1 MLLLMLSH
9 ELIAKMQSVVTGQ
22 APIPL
27 EHWNITSGG
36 KHNELKLKLI
46 PYTPQV
52 KQVAYL
58 RRQTKSEVSVPTTY
72 VSDAHHFFFKYA
84 ERIATETEET
94 AQYPQEKD
102 MMKDDVQIEI
112 EKKK

>member
-58 RRQTKSEVSVPTTY
+58 RRQTKSEVSVPTY
-72 VSDAHHFFFKYA
+72 VVDAHHFRL
-84 ERIATETEET
+84 EVR
-94 AQYPQEKD
+94 
-102 MMKDDVQIEI
+102 
-112 EKKK
+112 

>member
-1 MLLLMLSH
+1 
-9 ELIAKMQSVVTGQ
+9 MQSVVTGQ
-22 APIPL
+22 APITL
-27 EHWNITSGG
+27 EEEWKITSGG
-36 KHNELKLKLI
+36 KNNEIWKKIIHTTTETNRIL
-46 PYTPQV
+46 V
-52 KQVAYL
+52 RYL
-58 RRQTKSEVSVPTTY
+58 RRNTKGEVSVRTYRY
-72 VSDAHHFFFKYA
+72 VSDAHYIYLKYA